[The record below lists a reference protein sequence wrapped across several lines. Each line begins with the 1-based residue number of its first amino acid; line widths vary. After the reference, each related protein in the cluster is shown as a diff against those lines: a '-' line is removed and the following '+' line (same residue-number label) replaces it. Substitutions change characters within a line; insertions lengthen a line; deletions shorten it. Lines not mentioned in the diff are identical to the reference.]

1 MKLVLFGATG
11 TIAGRV
17 AAACAPPRGGSPR
30 SSEPGTGG
38 GSDPRDPFLALDE
51 ALAADVHATGA
62 GGLTVAGGADGPEGV
77 PGRAVVP
84 GPAVA
89 SGPVHAAGAG
99 RLTVTGGAG
108 GPEGVPGREVVPGP
122 AVASGRAL
130 VSGRAVVPGRAVGDQ
145 PGFPGGHL
153 PEARAHRAHRAVLA
167 PSRALDDGPARTYAS
182 PTAEIAPGTRT
193 GRLRVDEMERHTH
206 PRARMPVAY

>member
-77 PGRAVVP
+77 PGRA
-84 GPAVA
+84 
-89 SGPVHAAGAG
+89 
-99 RLTVTGGAG
+99 
-108 GPEGVPGREVVPGP
+108 VVPGP

>member
-38 GSDPRDPFLALDE
+38 GSDPRDPL
-51 ALAADVHATGA
+51 
-62 GGLTVAGGADGPEGV
+62 
-77 PGRAVVP
+77 
-84 GPAVA
+84 
-89 SGPVHAAGAG
+89 
-99 RLTVTGGAG
+99 
-108 GPEGVPGREVVPGP
+108 
-122 AVASGRAL
+122 
-130 VSGRAVVPGRAVGDQ
+130 
-145 PGFPGGHL
+145 
-153 PEARAHRAHRAVLA
+153 
-167 PSRALDDGPARTYAS
+167 RALDDGPGRTYAS
-182 PTAEIAPGTRT
+182 PVSPAAATAPGTRT